1 MPPSTPSTLK
11 LVFTTTSLCN
21 VTIATESDDYYY
33 EIVTPKWDPLN
44 TQIRRLDSDTGT
56 MTPVAEMSK
65 ENESS
70 RYTRLRFI
78 NPDGAET
85 EFITPEEFLTVDN
98 NGNRSATSL
107 HGNEENGNSLSSL
120 GTFVGTDSKR
130 YRWQKSKQS
139 VEVSCFA
146 LKYRHMKV
154 LTARALS
161 SY

>member
-11 LVFTTTSLCN
+11 LVFTTTSLRN

-85 EFITPEEFLTVDN
+85 EFITPEDFLTVDN
-98 NGNRSATSL
+98 NGNRSATSQ
-107 HGNEENGNSLSSL
+107 HRDE
-120 GTFVGTDSKR
+120 
-130 YRWQKSKQS
+130 
-139 VEVSCFA
+139 
-146 LKYRHMKV
+146 
-154 LTARALS
+154 
-161 SY
+161 